1 MLISNDNIKD
11 TFSADFSFG
20 QPINISKVRNYG
32 IQTHLEWLRT
42 LKSHQF
48 LRTIVSFNYIDSKDG
63 DGNYLTYIPSLKN
76 ILTLEY
82 IHPKYEIQISNNYTS
97 QRYINGNNSLR
108 LDPYFL
114 TNIKGTYKQS
124 FKRHQ
129 INWIIGID
137 NLWNENYQEINGYSM
152 PLRNYYMSVTAFIK

>member
-1 MLISNDNIKD
+1 M
-11 TFSADFSFG
+11 
-20 QPINISKVRNYG
+20 
-32 IQTHLEWLRT
+32 
-42 LKSHQF
+42 
-48 LRTIVSFNYIDSKDG
+48 
-63 DGNYLTYIPSLKN
+63 
-76 ILTLEY
+76 TLEY

-129 INWIIGID
+129 INWSIGID
-137 NLWNENYQEINGYSM
+137 NLWNEDYQEINGYSM